1 MATPLKYMY
10 SPAYFERL
18 CPVLK
23 RNLTNFNCNDFI
35 FRIFNNQWPELELKA
50 RVRHIT
56 NALHQFVSPDFSI
69 ASRQLISIA
78 DDLREHEPLQGFH
91 NIFLPDYFEVYGL
104 EDPDISLPALGQ
116 ITKLVSAE
124 FAVRPFISRY
134 PEKAMEY
141 LTQWSISPDA
151 SVRRLSSEGCR
162 PRLPWA
168 TALPQFKKDPSP
180 ILPLLENLKEDQSLY
195 VRKSVANNINDI
207 AKDHPD
213 IVINLL
219 SNWKGKNQYTDW
231 ILRHGCRSLLKQGHI
246 QALSY
251 HGFSPDSKAGIRDL
265 LLPEKVKIGTHLDF
279 SFAFVSREKRPT
291 NFRLEYAIDYI
302 TASGKTSRKIF
313 KLSENIFS
321 PGQAV
326 AIRRKQSFRD
336 FSTRKHFKGKHQL
349 QILANGKNIAASEF
363 IVC

>member
-10 SPAYFERL
+10 SPAYFEKL

-23 RNLTNFNCNDFI
+23 RNLKNFNCNDFI
-35 FRIFNNQWPELELKA
+35 FGVFNNHWPELELKA

-56 NALHQFVSPDFSI
+56 TVLRNFVSPDFYV
-69 ASRQLISIA
+69 ASKELISIA
-78 DDLREHEPLQGFH
+78 DDLREHEPLQGFQ

-104 EDPDISLPALGQ
+104 EYPEVSLPALGQ

-134 PEKAMEY
+134 PEKSMAC
-141 LTQWSISPDA
+141 LAQWSLSSDA
-151 SVRRLSSEGCR
+151 NIRRLASEGCR

-213 IVINLL
+213 IVINLV
-219 SNWKGKNQYTDW
+219 SSWKGKNEYTDW
-231 ILRHGCRSLLKQGHI
+231 ILRHGCRSLLKKGHM
-246 QALSY
+246 QALTF
-251 HGFSPDSKAGIRDL
+251 HGFNPDSKASVRHL
-265 LLPEKVKIGTHLDF
+265 LLSKKVRVGSNLDF
-279 SFAFVSREKRPT
+279 SFAFVSREKRPAH
-291 NFRLEYAIDYI
+291 FRLEYAIDYV
-302 TASGKTSRKIF
+302 TSTGKRSRKIF
-313 KLSENIFS
+313 KLSENLFP
-321 PGQAV
+321 PGQPV
-326 AIRRKQSFRD
+326 PIRRKQSFRD
-336 FSTRKHFKGKHQL
+336 LSTRKHFKGKHQL

>member
-10 SPAYFERL
+10 SPDYFERL

-23 RNLTNFNCNDFI
+23 RNLKNFNCNDFI

-56 NALHQFVSPDFSI
+56 TALHHFVSSDFLI
-69 ASRQLISIA
+69 ASKELISIA

-104 EDPDISLPALGQ
+104 EYPDISLPALGQ

-134 PEKAMEY
+134 PEKSMEY
-141 LTQWSISPDA
+141 LTQWSLSADA
-151 SVRRLSSEGCR
+151 NVRRLASEGCR

-207 AKDHPD
+207 GKDNPD
-213 IVINLL
+213 IVMNLV
-219 SNWKGKNQYTDW
+219 SGWRGQNEHTDW
-231 ILRHGCRSLLKQGHI
+231 ILRHGCRSLLKQGHM
-246 QALSY
+246 QALNY
-251 HGFSPDSKAGIRDL
+251 HGFNPDSKAGIRDL
-265 LLPEKVKIGTHLDF
+265 LLPEKVRIGTNLDF

-291 NFRLEYAIDYI
+291 HFRLEYAIDYI
-302 TASGKTSRKIF
+302 TASGKTSRRIF
-313 KLSENIFS
+313 KLSENIFP

-336 FSTRKHFKGKHQL
+336 FSTRKHFRGKHQL
-349 QILANGKNIAASEF
+349 QILAHGKNIAACEF